1 MAKIQIKS
9 ETRHELSFF
18 PNSFDDYVPKDSKVR
33 MVDRIVRSMDINP
46 LMDTYDGTGA
56 PPYSPKM
63 LLSLVVFAYING
75 VYSCRGIAD
84 ALKYDV
90 RYMWICGGKRLSFAT
105 INRFRTNHMIKC
117 IDFYFDAVVS
127 ILVEK
132 GVISLEKQ
140 YVDGTK
146 IESKANKYTFV
157 WKKTVEK
164 NKAKLMEKASAAL
177 AQIKEQIRQNGGSDN
192 KEGDDEPIISSK
204 DMEASARLCERLVR
218 ELPDKALTGREK
230 QKLNTQISHLFKA
243 SDKLREYENSLEMEE
258 MVGYVKYN
266 WFHKEQHKPFKED
279 VFNQANFYYNKDEDY
294 YVCPMGQHMNPCGQR
309 QTKSDSGYVSVITLY
324 RAQRC
329 EGCPLGSLCKKAK
342 GNRTIYVNHK
352 LNAYKKE
359 AFLLLTS
366 EEGMKHRSQRPIEPE
381 AAFGQMKEDMHYK
394 RFRHFGKDKVYMDIG
409 LFGIGFNLKKYL
421 GIKR

>member
-409 LFGIGFNLKKYL
+409 LFGIGFNLKKHL

>member
-46 LMDTYDGTGA
+46 LMDTYAGTGA
-56 PPYSPKM
+56 PPYSPMM
-63 LLSLVVFAYING
+63 LLSLVIFAYING
-75 VYSCRGIAD
+75 VYSCRSIAD
-84 ALKYDV
+84 VLKYDV
-90 RYMWICGGKRLSFAT
+90 HYMWICGGKRLSFAT

-218 ELPDKALTGREK
+218 ELPGKALTGREK

-352 LNAYKKE
+352 LTAYKKE

-409 LFGIGFNLKKYL
+409 LFGIGFNLKKHL

>member
-46 LMDTYDGTGA
+46 LMDTYDGIGA

-127 ILVEK
+127 ILAEK
-132 GVISLEKQ
+132 GVISLEEQ

-157 WKKTVEK
+157 WKKTVKK

-279 VFNQANFYYNKDEDY
+279 AFNQANFHYNKDEDY

-309 QTKSDSGYVSVITLY
+309 QTKSDSSYASVISLY

-329 EGCPLGSLCKKAK
+329 EGCPLGGLCKKAK
-342 GNRTIYVNHK
+342 GNRTIYVNNK

-381 AAFGQMKEDMHYK
+381 AAFGQMKADMHYK

>member
-18 PNSFDDYVPKDSKVR
+18 PNSFDEYVPKDSKVR

-46 LMDTYDGTGA
+46 LMDTYDGIGA

-127 ILVEK
+127 ILAEK
-132 GVISLEKQ
+132 GVISLEEQ

-164 NKAKLMEKASAAL
+164 TGLSSWKRPLL
-177 AQIKEQIRQNGGSDN
+177 HWIR
-192 KEGDDEPIISSK
+192 
-204 DMEASARLCERLVR
+204 
-218 ELPDKALTGREK
+218 
-230 QKLNTQISHLFKA
+230 
-243 SDKLREYENSLEMEE
+243 
-258 MVGYVKYN
+258 
-266 WFHKEQHKPFKED
+266 
-279 VFNQANFYYNKDEDY
+279 
-294 YVCPMGQHMNPCGQR
+294 
-309 QTKSDSGYVSVITLY
+309 
-324 RAQRC
+324 
-329 EGCPLGSLCKKAK
+329 
-342 GNRTIYVNHK
+342 
-352 LNAYKKE
+352 
-359 AFLLLTS
+359 
-366 EEGMKHRSQRPIEPE
+366 
-381 AAFGQMKEDMHYK
+381 
-394 RFRHFGKDKVYMDIG
+394 
-409 LFGIGFNLKKYL
+409 
-421 GIKR
+421 